1 MHVRGLTG
9 LAVALVLMT
18 AGCGPTADQSSQAGP
33 PPADTGT
40 TSNDDGTA
48 GGGTGDP
55 AEPQCPSTSDIT
67 DTLGVTVLL
76 AEDPVR
82 NGDTMVE
89 CVYLGKKADGS
100 SGGVSV
106 GVWTGQSHDD
116 YLKFKRHI
124 TEDLK
129 LATSDRSGIGDE
141 AFTYLIGPAA
151 TPDNALW
158 TRKGG
163 VMVSIQCPVSLEQQV
178 ALANL
183 LFTR

>member
-1 MHVRGLTG
+1 MYVRGLTG

-18 AGCGPTADQSSQAGP
+18 AGCARAADQSSQVGP
-33 PPADTGT
+33 PPANAPT
-40 TSNDDGTA
+40 TSNDDRTA
-48 GGGTGDP
+48 GSDAGEP
-55 AEPQCPSTSDIT
+55 AQPQCPTTSDIT
-67 DTLGVTVLL
+67 STLGVTVFL

-82 NGDTMVE
+82 NGDTSVE
-89 CVYLGKKADGS
+89 CVYLAKKADGT
-100 SGGVSV
+100 SGSVAV
-106 GVWTGQSHDD
+106 GVQTGQSHDD
-116 YLKFKRHI
+116 YLKLKRHI
-124 TEDLK
+124 TDDLK
-129 LATSDRSGIGDE
+129 LVTSDRSGIGDE

-163 VMVSIQCPVSLEQQV
+163 VMVSIQCPVSLEQQI

>member
-1 MHVRGLTG
+1 MYVRGLTG

-18 AGCGPTADQSSQAGP
+18 AGCGRRPTSRP
-33 PPADTGT
+33 RPAHRRGHRTA
-40 TSNDDGTA
+40 SNDDGTTA
-48 GGGTGDP
+48 GGAGDP

-116 YLKFKRHI
+116 YLKFNG
-124 TEDLK
+124 
-129 LATSDRSGIGDE
+129 TS
-141 AFTYLIGPAA
+141 AKT
-151 TPDNALW
+151 
-158 TRKGG
+158 
-163 VMVSIQCPVSLEQQV
+163 
-178 ALANL
+178 
-183 LFTR
+183 